1 MLDFLKKN
9 KKEKEA
15 QAAREA
21 AREAERQRKEEEKR
35 KLAEAQAK
43 IDEHAGGGKRILD
56 ALRNIDIENIEM
68 LAEQKESK
76 LSVET
81 VRDYARAIENIE
93 WVLSDA
99 TISDVDTREIDED
112 LVQLAGLFGVAVE
125 AGNEKTATQL
135 LKGIAEG
142 VKFTRTP
149 FVYSNEEQKEE
160 IARKRRKEINTLLL
174 LGRCQEYIDRVHES
188 LDKLEIYT
196 KELKNDRDEAE
207 KQEKEMRD
215 YDPDLPEKLGRVKMK
230 KEPLTRQVLQYVNTL
245 NTAMDARN
253 KLKAAELLKGKKEQ
267 NLQAI
272 GNTVKNIN
280 LMAFGSPEL
289 FGNVAMEQ
297 LERLHEDFKEDVKAA
312 ENEMQHIQNFNQN
325 VDVTID
331 TMFQNP
337 ITGEDL
343 RKMREYHGDLQSE
356 REEEERRK
364 KAQKEQKRKEQE
376 EEEKAQKER
385 ERELQAEER
394 RERHSEDHRS
404 TILQ

>member
-35 KLAEAQAK
+35 KLAEQQAK
-43 IDEHAGGGKRILD
+43 IDEHARGGERIRN

-68 LAEQKESK
+68 LAEEKESK
-76 LSVET
+76 LSVEA
-81 VRDYARAIENIE
+81 VRNYARVIDNIE
-93 WVLSDA
+93 WVLQDA

-112 LVQLAGLFGVAVE
+112 IFQLVGLFGAAVE

-149 FVYSNEEQKEE
+149 FIYSNEEQKEE
-160 IARKRRKEINTLLL
+160 IARKRRKEINTLLM
-174 LGRCQEYIDRVHES
+174 LGRCQEYMDRAQES
-188 LDKLEIYT
+188 LGKLEAYA
-196 KELKNDRDEAE
+196 KELEKNRDEAE

-215 YDPDLPEKLGRVKMK
+215 YDPDLPKKVTTAKMEKKASSEVM
-230 KEPLTRQVLQYVNTL
+230 QYINVLNDAV
-245 NTAMDARN
+245 DARN
-253 KLKAAELLKGKKEQ
+253 RLKSAERLKAQKES
-267 NLQAI
+267 NLQVI
-272 GNTVKNIN
+272 GNTVKSIN
-280 LMAFGSPEL
+280 LMAFGSPEM
-289 FGNVAMEQ
+289 FGNVTMEQ
-297 LERLHEDFKEDVKAA
+297 LASLHEDFKEDIKASK
-312 ENEMQHIQNFNQN
+312 NEMEHLKSFNEN
-325 VDVTID
+325 VDTTIE
-331 TMFQNP
+331 TMFVDA
-337 ITGEDL
+337 ISDEDI
-343 RKMREYHGDLQSE
+343 RKISEYDRET
-356 REEEERRK
+356 RAKEEEEKQRK

-394 RERHSEDHRS
+394 REKHSEDHRS